1 MASVPSLT
9 AIEISDTSARVG
21 AGFEIIDSSMLV
33 ATMTGLPLNLQPCT
47 LEKVLTRSSERAGNV
62 LLVMRS
68 F

>member
-1 MASVPSLT
+1 
-9 AIEISDTSARVG
+9 
-21 AGFEIIDSSMLV
+21 MLV